1 MGKPVTLEVS
11 RRGKVESVRGV
22 RVSQRKS
29 YKTSFLEL
37 PEKVVR
43 FGGSWDRLDRQP
55 MVPLGTLVYHFRYTL
70 AGVERDEKTGAE
82 RIRIDAVVT
91 AELEDAPRGAQMSVK
106 LIAQEGRGYMLFDPD
121 GLIHESLL
129 ESSIELEV
137 KTPTGRQ
144 TQRVQTRSV
153 QILEEVRETPG
164 SDDEDD

>member
-1 MGKPVTLEVS
+1 MAALRTALPDKRSIVQAFRAVS
-11 RRGKVESVRGV
+11 PDERPIS
-22 RVSQRKS
+22 
-29 YKTSFLEL
+29 T
-37 PEKVVR
+37 
-43 FGGSWDRLDRQP
+43 FG
-55 MVPLGTLVYHFRYTL
+55 
-70 AGVERDEKTGAE
+70 
-82 RIRIDAVVT
+82 
-91 AELEDAPRGAQMSVK
+91 VK